1 MARAI
6 AFALMLAFAAPSA
19 ARESFVTG
27 LSTEE
32 IALTANFSGSELFVF
47 GAIRRDAPV
56 PPDAGPLD
64 IVITIKGPPNPVTVR
79 RKERRFGIWINT
91 ESVDVRAA
99 PSFYA
104 IATTGPLDELL
115 TETERLRFQIGMD
128 QAVRKVTGHPTIE
141 DTSSFTEA
149 VVRLR
154 EEQRLYEVLDGGVSV
169 AEETLFQTRIA
180 MPANIVEG
188 VYKAQFFLVR
198 DRGVVSTTET
208 DIVVEKTGIER
219 WVYNLSR
226 QRPLAYGIM
235 SVLVALLA
243 GWLAAAAFRLI
254 KR

>member
-1 MARAI
+1 MLRALVL
-6 AFALMLAFAAPSA
+6 ALVLASPALA
-19 ARESFVTG
+19 EETFVTG

-47 GAIRRDAPV
+47 GAIRRDAPIDPAV
-56 PPDAGPLD
+56 DPLD
-64 IVITIKGPPNPVTVR
+64 IIITIKGPPNALTVR

-91 ESVDVRAA
+91 ESVDVRDA

-104 IATTGPLDELL
+104 IATTGPLRDLL

-128 QAVRKVTGHPTIE
+128 HAVRKVSGHPTLD

-154 EEQRLYEVLDGGVSV
+154 EKQELYEVLDGDVSL
-169 AEETLFQTRIA
+169 AEETLFQTSIA

-188 VYKAQFFLVR
+188 IYKAEFFLVR
-198 DRGVVSTTET
+198 DREVISSTTT
-208 DIVVEKTGIER
+208 DITVQKAGIER
-219 WVYNLSR
+219 WIYNLSR
-226 QRPLAYGIM
+226 QQPLIYGIM

>member
-1 MARAI
+1 MLRALVLALVLASP
-6 AFALMLAFAAPSA
+6 AFA
-19 ARESFVTG
+19 EETFVTG

-56 PPDAGPLD
+56 DPAVDPLD
-64 IVITIKGPPNPVTVR
+64 IVITIKGPPNALTVR

-91 ESVDVRAA
+91 ESVDVRDA

-104 IATTGPLDELL
+104 IATTGPLRDLL

-128 QAVRKVTGHPTIE
+128 HAVRKVSGHPTLD

-154 EEQRLYEVLDGGVSV
+154 EKQELYEVLDGDVSL
-169 AEETLFQTRIA
+169 AEETLFQTSIA

-188 VYKAQFFLVR
+188 IYKAEFFLVR
-198 DRGVVSTTET
+198 DREVISSTTT
-208 DIVVEKTGIER
+208 DITVQKAGIER
-219 WVYNLSR
+219 WIYNLSR
-226 QRPLAYGIM
+226 QQPLIYGIM

>member
-1 MARAI
+1 VLRALVLALVLASP
-6 AFALMLAFAAPSA
+6 AFA
-19 ARESFVTG
+19 EETFVTG

-56 PPDAGPLD
+56 DPAVDPLD
-64 IVITIKGPPNPVTVR
+64 IVITIKGPPNALTVR

-91 ESVDVRAA
+91 ESVDVRDA

-104 IATTGPLDELL
+104 IATTGPLRDLL

-128 QAVRKVTGHPTIE
+128 HAVRKVSGHPTLD

-154 EEQRLYEVLDGGVSV
+154 EKQELYEVLDGDVSL
-169 AEETLFQTRIA
+169 AEETLFQTSIA

-188 VYKAQFFLVR
+188 IYKAEFFLVR
-198 DRGVVSTTET
+198 DREVISSTTT
-208 DIVVEKTGIER
+208 DITVQKAGIER
-219 WVYNLSR
+219 WIYNLSR
-226 QRPLAYGIM
+226 QQPLIYGIM

>member
-1 MARAI
+1 MLRALVL
-6 AFALMLAFAAPSA
+6 ALVLASPALA
-19 ARESFVTG
+19 EETFVTG

-47 GAIRRDAPV
+47 GAIRRDAPIDPAV
-56 PPDAGPLD
+56 DPLD
-64 IVITIKGPPNPVTVR
+64 IVITIKGPPNALTVR

-91 ESVDVRAA
+91 ESVDVRDA

-104 IATTGPLDELL
+104 IATTGPLRDLL

-128 QAVRKVTGHPTIE
+128 QAVRKVEGHPTIE

-154 EEQRLYEVLDGGVSV
+154 EKQALYEVLDGGVSL
-169 AEETLFQTRIA
+169 AEETLFQTSIA

-188 VYKAQFFLVR
+188 IYKAEFFLVR
-198 DRGVVSTTET
+198 DREVISSTTT
-208 DIVVEKTGIER
+208 DITVQKAGIER
-219 WVYNLSR
+219 WIYNLSR
-226 QRPLAYGIM
+226 QRPLFYGIM

>member
-1 MARAI
+1 MLR
-6 AFALMLAFAAPSA
+6 AFALILALALPAKA
-19 ARESFVTG
+19 EETFVTG
-27 LSTEE
+27 LSTDE
-32 IALTANFSGSELFVF
+32 IALTADFTGSELFVF
-47 GAIRRDAPV
+47 GAIRRDAPID
-56 PPDAGPLD
+56 PDVDPLD
-64 IVITIKGPPNPVTVR
+64 IVITIKGPPNPLTVR

-91 ESVDVRAA
+91 ESVDVRDA

-104 IATTGPLDELL
+104 IATTGPLREIL
-115 TETERLRFQIGMD
+115 TETQRLRFQIGMD
-128 QAVRKVTGHPTIE
+128 QAVRKVEGHPTLE

-154 EEQRLYEVLDGGVSV
+154 EKQDLYEVLDGDVSL
-169 AEETLFQTRIA
+169 AEETLFQARIA

-188 VYKAQFFLVR
+188 DYKAEFFLVR
-198 DRGVVSTTET
+198 DRTVISTAETE
-208 DIVVEKTGIER
+208 IVVQKAGIER
-219 WVYNLSR
+219 WIFNLSQ

>member
-1 MARAI
+1 VLRALVL
-6 AFALMLAFAAPSA
+6 ALVLASPALS
-19 ARESFVTG
+19 EETFVTG

-47 GAIRRDAPV
+47 GAIRRDAPIDPAV
-56 PPDAGPLD
+56 DPLD
-64 IVITIKGPPNPVTVR
+64 IVITIKGPPNALTVR

-91 ESVDVRAA
+91 ESVDVRDA

-104 IATTGPLDELL
+104 IATTGPLRDLL

-128 QAVRKVTGHPTIE
+128 HAVRKVSGHPTLD

-154 EEQRLYEVLDGGVSV
+154 EKQELYEVLDGDVSL
-169 AEETLFQTRIA
+169 AEETLFQTSIA

-188 VYKAQFFLVR
+188 IYKAEFFLVR
-198 DRGVVSTTET
+198 DREVISSTTT
-208 DIVVEKTGIER
+208 DITVQKAGIER
-219 WVYNLSR
+219 WIYNLSR
-226 QRPLAYGIM
+226 QQPLIYGIM

>member
-1 MARAI
+1 MLRALVL
-6 AFALMLAFAAPSA
+6 ALALASPAWA
-19 ARESFVTG
+19 EETFVTG

-47 GAIRRDAPV
+47 GAIRRDAPIDPAV
-56 PPDAGPLD
+56 DPLD
-64 IVITIKGPPNPVTVR
+64 IVITIKGPPNALTVR

-91 ESVDVRAA
+91 ESVDVRDA

-104 IATTGPLDELL
+104 IATTGPLRDLL

-128 QAVRKVTGHPTIE
+128 HAVRKVSGHPTLD

-154 EEQRLYEVLDGGVSV
+154 EKQELYEVLDGDVSL
-169 AEETLFQTRIA
+169 AEETLFQTSIA

-188 VYKAQFFLVR
+188 IYKAEFFLVR
-198 DRGVVSTTET
+198 DREVISSTTT
-208 DIVVEKTGIER
+208 DITVQKAGIER
-219 WVYNLSR
+219 WIYNLSR
-226 QRPLAYGIM
+226 QQPLIYGIM

>member
-1 MARAI
+1 MLRALAVI
-6 AFALMLAFAAPSA
+6 LALALPATAQ
-19 ARESFVTG
+19 ETFVTG
-27 LSTEE
+27 LSTDE

-47 GAIRRDAPV
+47 GAIRRDAPI
-56 PPDAGPLD
+56 PPDTDPLD
-64 IVITIKGPPNPVTVR
+64 IVITIKGPANPVTVR

-91 ESVDVRAA
+91 ESVDVRDA

-104 IATTGPLDELL
+104 IATTGPLREIL

-154 EEQRLYEVLDGGVSV
+154 KKQELYEVLDGGVSL
-169 AEETLFQTRIA
+169 AEETLFQARIA

-188 VYKAQFFLVR
+188 VYRAEFFLVR
-198 DRGVVSTTET
+198 DRAVVSTAET
-208 DIVVEKTGIER
+208 GIVVEKAGIER
-219 WVYNLSR
+219 WIYNLSR
-226 QRPLAYGIM
+226 QQPLTYGIM

>member
-1 MARAI
+1 MLRALVL
-6 AFALMLAFAAPSA
+6 ALVLASPALA
-19 ARESFVTG
+19 EETFVTG

-47 GAIRRDAPV
+47 GAIRRDAPIDPAV
-56 PPDAGPLD
+56 DPLD
-64 IVITIKGPPNPVTVR
+64 IVITIKGPPNALTVR

-91 ESVDVRAA
+91 ESVDVRDA

-104 IATTGPLDELL
+104 IATTGPLRDLL

-128 QAVRKVTGHPTIE
+128 HAVRKVSGHPTLD

-154 EEQRLYEVLDGGVSV
+154 EKQELYEVLDGDVSL
-169 AEETLFQTRIA
+169 AEETLFQTSIA

-188 VYKAQFFLVR
+188 IYKAEFFLVR
-198 DRGVVSTTET
+198 DREVISSTTT
-208 DIVVEKTGIER
+208 DITVQKAGIER
-219 WVYNLSR
+219 WIYNLSR
-226 QRPLAYGIM
+226 QQPLIYGIM

>member
-1 MARAI
+1 MLRAL
-6 AFALMLAFAAPSA
+6 ALVLALAIPAKA
-19 ARESFVTG
+19 EETFVTG

-32 IALTANFSGSELFVF
+32 IALTADFTGSELFVF
-47 GAIRRDAPV
+47 GAIRRDAPID
-56 PPDAGPLD
+56 PDADPLD
-64 IVITIKGPPNPVTVR
+64 IVITIKGPPNPLTVR

-91 ESVDVRAA
+91 ESVDVRDA

-104 IATTGPLDELL
+104 IATTGPLREIL
-115 TETERLRFQIGMD
+115 TETQRLRFQIGMD
-128 QAVRKVTGHPTIE
+128 QAVRKVEGHPTLE

-154 EEQRLYEVLDGGVSV
+154 EKQELYEVLDGEVSL

-188 VYKAQFFLVR
+188 SYRAEFFLVR
-198 DRGVVSTTET
+198 ERRVISTTET
-208 DIVVEKTGIER
+208 EIVVQKAGIER
-219 WVYNLSR
+219 WIFNLSR
-226 QRPLAYGIM
+226 QQPLAYGIM

>member
-1 MARAI
+1 MLRALVL
-6 AFALMLAFAAPSA
+6 ALALASPAWA
-19 ARESFVTG
+19 EETFVTG

-47 GAIRRDAPV
+47 GAIRRDAPID
-56 PPDAGPLD
+56 PAADPLD
-64 IVITIKGPPNPVTVR
+64 IVITIKGPPNALTVR

-91 ESVDVRAA
+91 ESVDVRDA

-104 IATTGPLDELL
+104 IATTGPLRDLL

-128 QAVRKVTGHPTIE
+128 QAVRKVEGHPTIE

-154 EEQRLYEVLDGGVSV
+154 EKQALYEVLDGGVSL
-169 AEETLFQTRIA
+169 AEETLFQTSIA

-188 VYKAQFFLVR
+188 IYKAEFFLVR
-198 DRGVVSTTET
+198 DREVISSATT
-208 DIVVEKTGIER
+208 DITVQKAGIER
-219 WVYNLSR
+219 WIYNLSR
-226 QRPLAYGIM
+226 QQPLFYGIM

>member
-1 MARAI
+1 MLR
-6 AFALMLAFAAPSA
+6 AFALILALALPAKA
-19 ARESFVTG
+19 EETFVTG
-27 LSTEE
+27 LSTDE
-32 IALTANFSGSELFVF
+32 IALTADFTGSELFVF
-47 GAIRRDAPV
+47 GAIRRDAPID
-56 PPDAGPLD
+56 PDVDPLD
-64 IVITIKGPPNPVTVR
+64 IVITIKGPPNPLTVR

-91 ESVDVRAA
+91 ESVDVRDA

-104 IATTGPLDELL
+104 IATTGPLREIL
-115 TETERLRFQIGMD
+115 TETQRLRFQIGMD
-128 QAVRKVTGHPTIE
+128 QAVRKVEGHPTLE

-154 EEQRLYEVLDGGVSV
+154 EKQDLYEVLDGEVSL
-169 AEETLFQTRIA
+169 AEETLFQARIA

-188 VYKAQFFLVR
+188 DYKAEFFLVR
-198 DRGVVSTTET
+198 DRTVISTAETE
-208 DIVVEKTGIER
+208 IVVQKAGIER
-219 WVYNLSR
+219 WIFNLSQ

>member
-1 MARAI
+1 MLRAL
-6 AFALMLAFAAPSA
+6 ALVLALAIPAKA
-19 ARESFVTG
+19 EETFVTG

-32 IALTANFSGSELFVF
+32 IALTADFTGSELFVF
-47 GAIRRDAPV
+47 GAIRRDAPID
-56 PPDAGPLD
+56 PDVDPLD
-64 IVITIKGPPNPVTVR
+64 IVITIKGPPNPLTVR

-91 ESVDVRAA
+91 ESVDVRDA

-104 IATTGPLDELL
+104 IATTGPLREIL
-115 TETERLRFQIGMD
+115 TETQRLRFQIGMD
-128 QAVRKVTGHPTIE
+128 QAVRKVEGHPTLE

-154 EEQRLYEVLDGGVSV
+154 EKQELYEVLDGEVSL

-188 VYKAQFFLVR
+188 DYAAEFFLVR
-198 DRGVVSTTET
+198 DRSVISTAET
-208 DIVVEKTGIER
+208 VIVVQKAGIER
-219 WVYNLSR
+219 WIFNLSQ

>member
-1 MARAI
+1 MLR
-6 AFALMLAFAAPSA
+6 AFALILALALPAKA
-19 ARESFVTG
+19 EETFVTG
-27 LSTEE
+27 LSTDE
-32 IALTANFSGSELFVF
+32 IALTADFTGSELFVF
-47 GAIRRDAPV
+47 GAIRRDAPID
-56 PPDAGPLD
+56 PDVDPLD
-64 IVITIKGPPNPVTVR
+64 IVITIKGPPNPLTVR

-91 ESVDVRAA
+91 ESVDVRDA

-104 IATTGPLDELL
+104 IATTGPLRELM
-115 TETERLRFQIGMD
+115 TEAQRLRFQIGMD
-128 QAVRKVTGHPTIE
+128 QAVRKVEGHPTLE

-154 EEQRLYEVLDGGVSV
+154 EKQDLYEVLDGDVSL
-169 AEETLFQTRIA
+169 AEETLFQARIA

-188 VYKAQFFLVR
+188 DYKAEFFLVR
-198 DRGVVSTTET
+198 DRTVISTAETE
-208 DIVVEKTGIER
+208 IVVQKAGIER
-219 WVYNLSR
+219 WIFNLSQ